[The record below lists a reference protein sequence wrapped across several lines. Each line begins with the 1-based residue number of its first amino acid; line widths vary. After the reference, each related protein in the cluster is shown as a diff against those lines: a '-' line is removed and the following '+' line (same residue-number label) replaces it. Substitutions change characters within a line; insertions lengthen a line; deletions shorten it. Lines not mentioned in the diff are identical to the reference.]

1 MLIIIRLYPVNIYL
15 FKVSN
20 RNTRKRS
27 EICSKSTIKTPKR
40 HQWHLLWWSYGRIG
54 KESFHFP
61 VRGKIISYP
70 ADIYLLKSSRRSR
83 IVWEIC
89 LKLTI
94 KTPEQ
99 SDMISLFLT
108 YRRDFISSGHSI
120 DSFEQVNAGW
130 VKHFFS
136 IREICE
142 IQNMNNLF
150 DPIPPFI
157 RSSTNDAE
165 MRSMILPHWVYSIF
179 KKLYKWQS
187 S

>member
-1 MLIIIRLYPVNIYL
+1 M
-15 FKVSN
+15 
-20 RNTRKRS
+20 
-27 EICSKSTIKTPKR
+27 
-40 HQWHLLWWSYGRIG
+40 G
-54 KESFHFP
+54 KERFHFP

-83 IVWEIC
+83 IVWQIC

-157 RSSTNDAE
+157 RSSTNDSE
-165 MRSMILPHWVYSIF
+165 MRSMILPH
-179 KKLYKWQS
+179 
-187 S
+187 